1 MSIITNNDLQSI
13 GDKLARFATE
23 SVGDPEFSDAFNA
36 GMEKAST
43 DVLSGSNSIAQFLL
57 DLADEDVT
65 ADLLPAARDLDE
77 DHPTPGDGFLL
88 AIKGVNS
95 MITAL
100 NNHFKRYSYKGLD
113 DYLTSI
119 NGATGLTPTLR
130 FHGHFKKYLKTI
142 SAHNAFI
149 PTDLDI
155 ATFAVTGGA
164 AGTYA
169 HLASIAKTDY
179 AGAKLVLKN
188 VGALTTSPVVT
199 VTGKKWAD
207 GTAASLTATIST
219 HTDAHETDLS
229 DTTKIFSDVTNIT
242 IASGGTSGDHFKVVA
257 KTDREVS
264 AA

>member
-1 MSIITNNDLQSI
+1 MPIITNTDLQHI
-13 GDKLARFATE
+13 GDKLARFAGE
-23 SVGDPEFSDAFNA
+23 SVGDPEFAAGFNA
-36 GMEKAST
+36 GMEKAAN
-43 DVLSGSNSIAQFLL
+43 DVLSGSNSIAQYLL

-77 DHPTPGDGFLL
+77 THPSPADGFLL
-88 AIKGVNS
+88 SLGGVGAMLKAMN
-95 MITAL
+95 T
-100 NNHFKRYSYKGLD
+100 HFKRYGYAGLD
-113 DYLTSI
+113 AYLTSL

-130 FHGHFKKYLKTI
+130 FHGHFKKYLQTI
-142 SAHNAFI
+142 SAQNAFI
-149 PTDLDI
+149 PADLDL

-169 HLASIAKTDY
+169 HLAAISKAQY

-199 VTGKKWAD
+199 VTGKRWAT
-207 GTAASLTATIST
+207 GATASLTATISV
-219 HTDAHETDLS
+219 HTDLHETDLS
-229 DTTKIFSDVTNIT
+229 DTGELWMDVTNIT

-257 KTDREVS
+257 KSDRDVS